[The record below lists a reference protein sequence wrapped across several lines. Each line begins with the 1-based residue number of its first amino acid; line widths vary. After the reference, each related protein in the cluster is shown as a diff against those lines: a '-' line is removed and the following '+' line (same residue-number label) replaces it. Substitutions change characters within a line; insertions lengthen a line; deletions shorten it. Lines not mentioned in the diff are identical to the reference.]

1 MSDKQTEITF
11 NDLPLDENI
20 VRAVHEAGYTVPT
33 PVQAQSIPVLLNG
46 QDLLVTSRT
55 GSGKTAA
62 FMLPALHKLTTSP
75 GAGRGPRLLVLSPTR
90 ELANQITEAAKK
102 YGKYLKQVRIVSI
115 LGGTSYQVQ
124 NRMLSKPYEILVAT
138 PGRLIDQMNQGRID
152 LSKVEML
159 VLDEAD
165 RMLDMGFIDDVER
178 IASAIPEGRQTL
190 LFSATMDREILR
202 LANQLLKD
210 PVRIEATELHA
221 SHENI
226 EQRLHYVDD
235 LAHKNRL
242 LAHLLTDTAVNQAIV
257 FTATKRDADLVASD
271 LAGMGHQAAALHG
284 DMNQGA
290 RNRTLDGLR
299 RGRFRVLVATDV
311 AARGIDVPG
320 ISHVINYDLPK
331 MAEDYVHRIGRTG
344 RAGNKGTAI
353 SLAGSRDLMHLKKIE
368 RFTGQSINVH
378 SVPGYEPKRPI
389 KASKP
394 SSQGGQRHGRG
405 APGNGGGRTFSANRG
420 DFQQR
425 NSNPQKKRFEG
436 GQPTFLQ
443 DERPRF
449 DGERP
454 RFDGERPRFDGERPR
469 FDSARP
475 RADGLR
481 VRTDAPRSRPDGA
494 RGRTDAPR
502 HRSDV
507 IAPRTRTEG
516 ATVRADGTRTLGEVG
531 RRKKSAFGEQTPLH
545 TQSRFFPD
553 GPSRSHDTFTK
564 RARPQNPSQGR
575 KRWGDS

>member
-1 MSDKQTEITF
+1 MNDKQTEITF
-11 NDLPLDENI
+11 NDLPLNESI
-20 VRAVHEAGYTVPT
+20 IRAVHEAGYTVPT

-62 FMLPALHKLTTSP
+62 FMLPALHKLTSAQGT
-75 GAGRGPRLLVLSPTR
+75 GRGPRLLVLSPTR
-90 ELANQITEAAKK
+90 ELATQITEAAKK

-115 LGGTSYQVQ
+115 LGGTSYHVQ

-165 RMLDMGFIDDVER
+165 RMLDMGFIDDVEK
-178 IASAIPEGRQTL
+178 IASAIPESRQTL

-235 LAHKNRL
+235 LSHKNRL
-242 LAHLLTDTAVNQAIV
+242 LAHLLTDAAVNQAIV

-368 RFTGQSINVH
+368 RFTGQNITVH
-378 SVPGYEPKRPI
+378 TIPGYEAKRPM
-389 KASKP
+389 KPSKP
-394 SSQGGQRHGRG
+394 SSSGGQRHGRG
-405 APGNGGGRTFSANRG
+405 AGSGGRTFGGGNKG
-420 DFQQR
+420 EFQPR
-425 NSNPQKKRFEG
+425 SHPQKRRFEG

-449 DGERP
+449 DAERP
-454 RFDGERPRFDGERPR
+454 RFDAERPRFDQ
-469 FDSARP
+469 ARP
-475 RADGLR
+475 ARADGTR
-481 VRTDAPRSRPDGA
+481 VRADGNRARPEGA
-494 RGRTDAPR
+494 RGRSEGPR
-502 HRSDV
+502 HRSDAV
-507 IAPRTRTEG
+507 APRTR
-516 ATVRADGTRTLGEVG
+516 ADGSPIRTDGARTLSDGA
-531 RRKKSAFGEQTPLH
+531 RRKKPLFGEQTPLH

-553 GPSRSHDTFTK
+553 SPKSNDGFAKRS
-564 RARPQNPSQGR
+564 RPQNQSQGR